1 MFILSSISSGL
12 KFWSVNHTSVN
23 ENSELRVF
31 KNIKVL
37 GKISSNLPNDLLRTN
52 VYKTWVMLIIVVDN
66 ITVY

>member
-12 KFWSVNHTSVN
+12 KFWSVNHNSVN

-52 VYKTWVMLIIVVDN
+52 VYKTWIMLIIVVDN

>member
-12 KFWSVNHTSVN
+12 KFWSVNHNSVN
-23 ENSELRVF
+23 ENPELRVF

-52 VYKTWVMLIIVVDN
+52 VYKTWIMLIIVVDN

>member
-37 GKISSNLPNDLLRTN
+37 GKISSNLPNDSLRTN
-52 VYKTWVMLIIVVDN
+52 VYKTWIILIIVVDN
-66 ITVY
+66 VTVY

>member
-1 MFILSSISSGL
+1 MFILSSISSSL
-12 KFWSVNHTSVN
+12 KFWSVNHNSVN

-52 VYKTWVMLIIVVDN
+52 VYKTWIMLMNVVDN

>member
-37 GKISSNLPNDLLRTN
+37 GKISSNLPNDSLRTN
-52 VYKTWVMLIIVVDN
+52 VYKTWIILIIVVDN